1 MFEYTCTPGATHT
14 HTMWSLTLI
23 QCFLCVNPVWYG
35 GGGIYTRN
43 TSSNLEET
51 SSKQNKYIGRRG
63 EVKIMGL
70 KNLTGLLLNVVCL
83 REHLNLPGM
92 FTIAKSY
99 LVTRHPSYKVCWLSG
114 AVKRPRSSLFLP
126 FPPCN
131 LLDLACF
138 PRVSNF
144 VLFSDNQKC
153 TSGFSWGLFL
163 W

>member
-1 MFEYTCTPGATHT
+1 MGMFEYTCTPGATHT
-14 HTMWSLTLI
+14 HHVILD
-23 QCFLCVNPVWYG
+23 FDPVFSVCKPRVVYG

-92 FTIAKSY
+92 FTIAKSN
-99 LVTRHPSYKVCWLSG
+99 LVTVTLQPTKVDC
-114 AVKRPRSSLFLP
+114 
-126 FPPCN
+126 
-131 LLDLACF
+131 
-138 PRVSNF
+138 
-144 VLFSDNQKC
+144 
-153 TSGFSWGLFL
+153 
-163 W
+163 